1 MMGDEYEMN
10 WRLIEDGRGLNQS
23 WQEKVCSIKKNVPN
37 VNFPCFEIIPKIKKT
52 VGKFFKDILKFCKDF
67 WRNLKY
73 DGNPLKQF

>member
-1 MMGDEYEMN
+1 MN

-52 VGKFFKDILKFCKDF
+52 VGKFFLEKFKI
-67 WRNLKY
+67 
-73 DGNPLKQF
+73 